1 MLKPTL
7 LIALAWP
14 AAGAAVEAPQ
24 SIGLHTVSQHSAAGY
39 NGVNPGV
46 YLHWANG
53 LTLGAFRNSYEHD
66 SAYAG
71 WLWHIDHEHRFGVL
85 FGAVTG
91 YGSTTER
98 MALAPLVAPSFR
110 WGLGDGM
117 SARVSWFADPRHG
130 AVQVLHLSI
139 EWSFDKRVS
148 QRN

>member
-1 MLKPTL
+1 MLKHTL
-7 LIALAWP
+7 LLALVWPGTVIAMDP
-14 AAGAAVEAPQ
+14 PQ
-24 SIGLHTVSQHSAAGY
+24 SVGLHTVSKHSAAGY

-53 LTLGAFRNSYEHD
+53 VTLGAFRNSYEHD

-71 WLWHIDHEHRFGVL
+71 WLWRIDRDHHFGVL

-98 MALAPLVAPSFR
+98 MALAPLVVPSFR
-110 WGLGDGM
+110 LGLGDGM

-130 AVQVLHLSI
+130 AVQVLHLSL
-139 EWSFDKRVS
+139 EWSLDKRAP